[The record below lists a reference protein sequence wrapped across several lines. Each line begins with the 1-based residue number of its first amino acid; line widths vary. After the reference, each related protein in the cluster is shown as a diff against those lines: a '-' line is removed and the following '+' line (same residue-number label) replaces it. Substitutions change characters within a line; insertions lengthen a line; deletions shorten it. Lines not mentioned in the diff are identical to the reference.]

1 MFKRVYFPLL
11 SFVLI
16 VGSIYLA
23 FDRQLPHYQ
32 PDLNA
37 KPEMFSTDRA
47 LVHLKEITQ
56 KPHFVGTLEH
66 AKVQNYLADELRKM
80 GLKVEIQE
88 QEVMNA
94 KWNGACK
101 VFNVL
106 TRIEGSN
113 SEGKALLLLTHY
125 DSAPHSKSLGASDAG
140 SGVVAILES
149 VRAFL
154 ASGKTPQNDIMIV
167 FTDAEEIGLLGAKAF
182 VDHHPWAKEVGLV
195 LNLEARGSGGPSYML
210 LETNSGNAQ
219 LIQSYNKAKLSY
231 PVGNSLMYSIYK
243 MLPND
248 TDLTIFRENA
258 NIDGFN
264 FAFIDDHFDYHSE
277 QDSYDRLDR
286 NTLMH
291 QGIYTSTLLN
301 YFADVDLSQ
310 LNSKQDLVFFNFP
323 YLGNISYPFS
333 WVLPIVVIAG
343 LLFLF
348 LFIIGIRKSRVSIKE
363 SLSGFIPLLSSL
375 LAAFIIGWFGWK
387 LILLITPDYKE
398 ILHGFTYNGK
408 WFIMGFI
415 SLSIAVFWMIYMPFF
430 GKRTLPNLLFAPIS
444 LWLLINVFV
453 ALKLKGAGFF
463 IIPTMGMLISYA
475 ILILSPKISDKSL
488 LIFTLIGIPGLMIF
502 APQIAMFPVGLGLK
516 MLVISTVLSVLLMT
530 TLISTFDFYT
540 NHKPMISMFIAV
552 SVLIFGSAFLRGD
565 FTSDQRKPNS
575 IIYYQDVARGEAYWA
590 TYDLNT
596 DDFTKQFFVNK
607 PSLGDLTLPFS
618 SKYNTRIYQYTSTEI
633 RSISKPLISKT
644 INDSTYSDKTVIDY
658 KILSTRKSN
667 LFLIQAKDSISFYE
681 LRLNGAAYDK
691 PLTDSDKMHH
701 LSNKNTKICSYYLAN
716 GVDQLHL
723 QMVVPKGQKTDLEL
737 YDITFDLLENPAF
750 KIEPRKNFMMPKP
763 FVINDAVVLKVPL

>member
-11 SFVLI
+11 SFALI
-16 VGSIYLA
+16 VGAIYLA
-23 FDRQLPHYQ
+23 FNRQLPHYQ
-32 PDLNA
+32 SDINA
-37 KPEMFSTDRA
+37 TPEVFSTDRA
-47 LVHLKEITQ
+47 LVHLKKIAQ
-56 KPHFVGTLEH
+56 KPHYVGTLEH
-66 AKVQNYLADELRKM
+66 TKVRNYLTEELRKM

-88 QEVMNA
+88 QEVFNA

-106 TRIEGSN
+106 TRIEGSHP
-113 SEGKALLLLTHY
+113 EGKALLLLTHY

-154 ASGKTPQNDIMIV
+154 ASGKKPKNDIMIV
-167 FTDAEEIGLLGAKAF
+167 FSDAEEIGLLGAKAF
-182 VDHHPWAKEVGLV
+182 VQHHPWAKEVGLV
-195 LNLEARGSGGPSYML
+195 INLEARGSGGPSYML
-210 LETNSGNAQ
+210 LETNSGNAN
-219 LIQSYNKAKLSY
+219 LIQSYNKAKLSHS
-231 PVGNSLMYSIYK
+231 VGNSLMYSIYK

-258 NIDGFN
+258 HIDGFN

-291 QGIYTSTLLN
+291 QGAYTYTLLN

-323 YLGNISYPFS
+323 YLGNISYPFA
-333 WVLPIVVIAG
+333 WVLPLVVVAC
-343 LLFLF
+343 FLF
-348 LFIIGIRKSRVSIKE
+348 FSFFLIGIRRNRVTFKE
-363 SLSGFIPLLSSL
+363 SLRGFIPLLSSL
-375 LAAFIIGWFGWK
+375 IAAFIIGWFGWK
-387 LILLITPDYKE
+387 LILLITPEYKE

-415 SLSIAVFWMIYMPFF
+415 SLSIAVFWMIYKPFF
-430 GKRTLPNLLFAPIS
+430 NKRTLPNLLFAPIL
-444 LWLLINVFV
+444 LWLVINVFI

-463 IIPTMGMLISYA
+463 IIPTMGMLIAYA
-475 ILILSPKISDKSL
+475 ILILSSKISDKSL
-488 LIFTLIGIPGLMIF
+488 LIFTFIAIPGLMIF

-540 NHKPMISMFIAV
+540 NHKPMISMFLVI
-552 SVLIFGSAFLRGD
+552 SVLMFGSAFLRGG
-565 FTSDQRKPNS
+565 FTTEQRKPNS
-575 IIYYQDVARGEAYWA
+575 IIYYQDVARGKAYWA
-590 TYDLNT
+590 TYDFNT
-596 DDFTKQFFVNK
+596 DDFTKQFLATQPIK
-607 PSLGDLTLPFS
+607 GDLTLPFS
-618 SKYNTRIYQYTSTEI
+618 SKYNTRIYQYTSTDT
-633 RSISKPLISKT
+633 RNISKPVIFKT
-644 INDSTYSDKTVIDY
+644 INDSTYSNKTVIDY
-658 KILSTRKSN
+658 TVLSTRKSN
-667 LFLIQAKDSISFYE
+667 LFLVHAKDSISFYE
-681 LRLNGAAYDK
+681 MSVNGADYDK
-691 PLTDSDKMHH
+691 PITDSDKMHH
-701 LSNKNTKICSYYLAN
+701 LSSQNKTICSYYLAD
-716 GVDQLHL
+716 GVDQMHL
-723 QMVVPKGQKTDLEL
+723 QLVVPKGQKTDLDL

-763 FVINDAVVLKVPL
+763 FVINDAVVLKVDL